1 MICNS
6 AGYER
11 GANVEN
17 VITFSGESV
26 RKINFAMQQNYVP
39 IFRSIT
45 LKNTSDTDLC
55 AVTVRI
61 SFEPDFAKAY
71 ESAPMD
77 ISSGETVE
85 LSPVNIII
93 SPEYLFGLTEKA
105 VGCVTLEAVCGG
117 KTVGKKTENIELLAY
132 DQWTGSSLMPEMIG
146 AFVTPNH
153 PKVRNIVSKASMYMK
168 KWSGDP
174 SFTGYQT
181 CSSNAV
187 KMQMGAVYAALQAEN
202 IAYAPPPAS
211 YETAQRVRT
220 PDVVLE
226 GGFGTCLDLAVLYCA
241 CLECIDLNPILIV
254 IKGHAFA
261 GCWLEEETFPDCI
274 QYDRSALAKRTAKG
288 VDIISVVEC
297 TDFTAGKGIDF
308 DTAEVHGVSKLINAE
323 DFEYAVDIKR
333 TRASGIRPIPL
344 RISDG
349 GSFKTAD
356 YGKRKKSE
364 ITSAPEEIKAVG
376 NIRLNSECGEITK
389 QQIWE
394 RKLLDLSLRNSLLNF
409 RYSVSSV
416 KLITADLS
424 RLEDELS
431 GGGEF
436 RLCPAPSDAIL
447 QAADD
452 KLFELENDKG
462 HIAAIA
468 DEEMKNHRLR
478 TYSTASELERAM
490 AKLRRQAKVSLEE
503 NGANTIYLALGFL
516 EWYETDRSEKPRYAP
531 LILVPVNITRKIQ
544 DKAYTIKMR
553 DEGVQVNITLLEML
567 RQNFGIDIQGLSH
580 MPEDEHG
587 VDIPFILTVIRQA
600 VMANSRWD
608 VKELAF
614 IGQFSFSRFI
624 MWNDIRSRSDELVK
638 NKVAAS
644 LISGK
649 TEWQGGDISISPNEL
664 DSSVLPSDMA
674 VPIAAD
680 SSQLAAIYA
689 ANSGKSFVLHGPPG
703 TGKSQTITNI
713 IANALYHDQT
723 VLFVAEKMAALE
735 VVENR
740 LNKIGL
746 APFCLELHSNKSRKR
761 DVLKQLEDVLNI
773 SGNGSPA
780 EYAAEAEKISG
791 LRRELNGTAEEIH
804 RLRSYGMSLYD
815 AGIRAEQNSEYGGK
829 FVFSE
834 DILKTASAEKISQWR
849 SELENL
855 AAAGNGFGDVVNTPL
870 KCCKLAVH
878 APDTRVR
885 LAEKLTEFKSALK
898 ALDNEIKLLS
908 DFSGRKRISYRQ
920 YTAENEL
927 IKIAHADGEIILG
940 ILSGDVWERL
950 NETVKQ
956 LIKNGREQQR
966 LKSEILAEFEIS
978 VLGYDSGKA
987 LADWKSAQ
995 SSWFIPKLVNSGR
1008 LIKELNSHSKELKTV
1023 TKQNFPE
1030 YCGKLSQLK
1039 ALTDEVKNIPADVLE
1054 LFSSCQGLIIGEKT
1068 NWEAVGRAVEIS
1080 EALRD
1085 GIRKAPFTA
1094 EEKISISRNITNYY
1108 GTASSKA
1115 DISDVTEE
1123 LFADNSRFGKIIS
1136 ELSEEYELSFDS
1148 LESENWQTEA
1158 KLQADRVIAALPMLK
1173 EWTGIMDICRR
1184 LEESGIGNIAEAYL
1198 EGRVCANDLLKAFEC
1213 DLFSGLVSMTISET
1227 PVLTK
1232 FQGTLFEETI
1242 RKYGSELEK
1251 FRSLTIQ
1258 ELTAKLS
1265 ARIPATDDADAELA
1279 VLKKA
1284 IKSGGRGMSIRR
1296 LFESMPKLLRRL
1308 CPVMLMSPMSAAQ
1321 YIDPASPKFDY
1332 VIFDEASQL
1341 PTCEAVGALSRG
1353 ENVIIAGDPK
1363 QLPPT
1368 SFFSASHVDEDNYEK
1383 EDLESLLDDC
1393 LALSMPSEHL
1403 LWHYRSRHESLIAY
1417 SNAKYYDNKLYTF
1430 PSPDNRISK
1439 VTHIAVEGFYDRSNS
1454 RTNKAEA
1461 QAVTDEIVR
1470 RLRDSELRKES
1481 IGVVTFSMPQQNLI
1495 DDMLDEVY
1503 RKEPELEK
1511 IADEMYEPIIIKN
1524 LENIQG
1530 DERDVIMFSIGYG
1543 PDKDGKVSMNF
1554 GPLNRD
1560 GGWRRLN
1567 VAISRARK
1575 RMLVFSVI
1583 TSDMIDLAGTRSEGV
1598 EGLKGFLKY
1607 AEQGGGIAVKAG
1619 ASRVTAE
1626 GFERLVATE
1635 LKKRGYSADCSV
1647 GCSDFKVDIAVAA
1660 PSEPNRYI
1668 LGIFCGTKANF
1679 TSSTAEDRYISQRAV
1694 LHGLGWETM
1703 NIHILDW
1710 LDNKEKV
1717 MERIENRIKSILD
1730 NK

>member
-1 MICNS
+1 MGNL
-6 AGYER
+6 
-11 GANVEN
+11 
-17 VITFSGESV
+17 ITLGGESV

-45 LKNTSDTDLC
+45 IKNNSDEELS
-55 AVTVRI
+55 AVRVRI

-71 ESAPMD
+71 ESAPID

-93 SPEYLFGLTEKA
+93 SPEYLFGLTEKT

-117 KTVGKKTENIELLAY
+117 KTIGSKTENIELLAY
-132 DQWTGSSLMPEMIG
+132 DQWTGSSLMPEMIA

-153 PKVRNIVSKASMYMK
+153 PKISDIVSKASMYMK

-181 CSSNAV
+181 CSSNVV

-211 YETAQRVRT
+211 YESAQRVRT
-220 PDVVLE
+220 PDTVLE

-241 CLECIDLNPILIV
+241 CLEYIDLHPILIV

-261 GCWLEEETFPDCI
+261 GCWLENETFPDCI
-274 QYDRSALAKRTAKG
+274 QYDCSALAKRTAKG
-288 VDIISVVEC
+288 VDVISVVEC
-297 TDFTAGKGIDF
+297 TDFTAGNCVDF
-308 DTAEVHGVSKLINAE
+308 DTAETHGISKLACGENFA
-323 DFEYAVDIKR
+323 YAVDIKR
-333 TRASGIRPIPL
+333 TRVSGIRPIPS
-344 RISDG
+344 RISEG
-349 GSFKTAD
+349 GIFKAAD
-356 YGKRKKSE
+356 YGQRKKSE
-364 ITSAPEEIKAVG
+364 ITSAPEKITAVG
-376 NIRLNSECGEITK
+376 NIRLNAECGEITK

-409 RYSVSSV
+409 RFSVSSV
-416 KLITADLS
+416 KLITANLS

-431 GGGEF
+431 SGGEF
-436 RLCPAPSDAIL
+436 RLCPAPSDTIL

-452 KLFELENDKG
+452 KLFELENDKE
-462 HIAAIA
+462 HIAVIA
-468 DEEMKNHRLR
+468 DEELKNHRLR
-478 TYSTASELERAM
+478 TYSTASELERSM
-490 AKLRRQAKVSLEE
+490 IKLRRQAKESLEE

-531 LILVPVNITRKIQ
+531 LVLVPVSITRKIQ
-544 DKAYTIKMR
+544 DKSFAIKLR

-580 MPEDEHG
+580 IPEDEHG

-649 TEWQGGDISISPNEL
+649 TEWQGGGISISPNEL
-664 DSSVLPSDMA
+664 DNCVPPAEMA

-761 DVLKQLEDVLNI
+761 DVLKQFEDSLNI
-773 SGNGSPA
+773 TKNSSPA
-780 EYAAEAEKISG
+780 EYAAEAEKISV

-815 AGIRAEQNSEYGGK
+815 SVIRAEQNAEYGGK

-834 DILKTASAEKISQWR
+834 SVLKAASTEMISLWR

-855 AAAGNGFGDVVNTPL
+855 VAAGNGFGDVVNTPL
-870 KCCKLAVH
+870 KCCKLADYT
-878 APDTRVR
+878 PDSKIK
-885 LAEKLTEFKSALK
+885 LAEKLAEFKSALK

-908 DFSGRKRISYRQ
+908 DFSGRKMINYAQ
-920 YTAENEL
+920 YTAEAEL
-927 IKIAHADGEIILG
+927 IKTAYAEGDIILE

-950 NETVKQ
+950 KETVKQ
-956 LIKNGREQQR
+956 LVENGKEQQR
-966 LKSEILAEFEIS
+966 LKSEILSEFEIS

-995 SSWFIPKLVNSGR
+995 NSWFIPKLMNVGK
-1008 LIKELNSHSKELKTV
+1008 LVKELNSHSKELKTV
-1023 TKQNFPE
+1023 TKQNFSE

-1039 ALTDEVKNIPADVLE
+1039 ALTDEVKNIPTDVLN

-1068 NWEAVGRAVEIS
+1068 DWNAVEKAVKIS

-1085 GIRKAPFTA
+1085 GLNKAPFTA
-1094 EEKISISRNITNYY
+1094 DEKNNISKQITNYY

-1115 DISDVTEE
+1115 EVSGITEE
-1123 LFADNSRFGKIIS
+1123 LFADNSRFQKIIS
-1136 ELSEEYELSFDS
+1136 ELSDECKLSLDS

-1173 EWTGIMDICRR
+1173 EWSGVLNICRR
-1184 LEESGIGNIAEAYL
+1184 LEENGVGNIAEAYL
-1198 EGRVCANDLLKAFEC
+1198 DGRVSANDMLKAFEC
-1213 DLFSGLVSMTISET
+1213 DLFRGLVSMTISEN
-1227 PVLTK
+1227 PALTK

-1258 ELTAKLS
+1258 ELTARLS
-1265 ARIPATDDADAELA
+1265 AKIPASDDTDSELA

-1284 IKSGGRGMSIRR
+1284 IKSGGRGMSIRK
-1296 LFESMPKLLRRL
+1296 LFESIPTLIRRL

-1341 PTCEAVGALSRG
+1341 PTCEAIGALSRG

-1368 SFFSASHVDEDNYEK
+1368 SFFSVSHIDEDNYEK

-1439 VTHIAVEGFYDRSNS
+1439 VTRIAVEGFYDRSNS

-1470 RLRDSELRKES
+1470 RLKDPELRKES

-1495 DDMLDEVY
+1495 EDLLDEAY
-1503 RKEPELEK
+1503 RKNPELEK

-1543 PDKDGKVSMNF
+1543 PDKSGKVSMNF

-1575 RMLVFSVI
+1575 RMFVFSVI
-1583 TSDMIDLAGTRSEGV
+1583 TSDMIDLSGTRSEGV

-1607 AEQGGGIAVKAG
+1607 AEQGGGLAVKAG

-1626 GFERLVATE
+1626 GFEKLAAAE

-1647 GCSDFKVDIAVAA
+1647 GCSDFKVDIAVAD
-1660 PSEPNRYI
+1660 PSDPNRYI
-1668 LGIFCGTKANF
+1668 LGIFCGIKANF
-1679 TSSTAEDRYISQRAV
+1679 TSSTAEDRYISQHAV

-1710 LDNKEKV
+1710 LDNNEKV
-1717 MERIENRIKSILD
+1717 MERIENRIKSIL
-1730 NK
+1730 NKK

>member
-1 MICNS
+1 M
-6 AGYER
+6 
-11 GANVEN
+11 EN
-17 VITFSGESV
+17 LVILNAESIK
-26 RKINFAMQQNYVP
+26 KINFAMQQNYVP

-45 LKNTSDTDLC
+45 IKNTSDKELSS
-55 AVTVRI
+55 VTVRI
-61 SFEPDFAKAY
+61 SFEPDFAKTY

-105 VGCVTLEAVCGG
+105 VGCVTIEAFSG
-117 KTVGKKTENIELLAY
+117 KETIGIKTENIELLAY
-132 DQWTGSSLMPEMIG
+132 DQWTGSAFMPEMIT

-153 PKVRNIVSKASMYMK
+153 PKISDIISKASLYMK

-181 CSSNAV
+181 CNSNVV
-187 KMQMGAVYAALQAEN
+187 KMQMGAIYAALQEEN

-211 YETAQRVRT
+211 YESAQRVRT
-220 PDVVLE
+220 PDVVLK
-226 GGFGTCLDLAVLYCA
+226 GGLGTCLDLAVLYCA
-241 CLECIDLNPILIV
+241 CLEYIDLNPLLIV

-261 GCWLEEETFPDCI
+261 GCWLESETFPDCI
-274 QYDRSALAKRTAKG
+274 QYDCSALAKRIAKG

-297 TDFTAGKGIDF
+297 TDFAAGNGVDF
-308 DTAEVHGVSKLINAE
+308 DTAESHGISKLACGEN
-323 DFEYAVDIKR
+323 FFYSVDIKR

-344 RISDG
+344 RIFEDG
-349 GSFKTAD
+349 SYKASD
-356 YGKRKKSE
+356 YGQRKKSE
-364 ITSAPEEIKAVG
+364 ITSAPEKIKAVG
-376 NIRLNSECGEITK
+376 EITLNAECSEITK

-409 RYSVSSV
+409 RFSASNVR
-416 KLITADLS
+416 LITADIS
-424 RLEDELS
+424 RLEEELS
-431 GGGEF
+431 EGGEF
-436 RLCPAPSDAIL
+436 RLCPIPSDSIL
-447 QAADD
+447 QTADD
-452 KLFELENDKG
+452 KLFELENDKE
-462 HIAAIA
+462 HISSIA
-468 DEEMKNHRLR
+468 DEELKNHRLR
-478 TYSTASELERAM
+478 TFSTASELERAM
-490 AKLRRQAKVSLEE
+490 VKLRRQAKESFEE

-516 EWYETDRSEKPRYAP
+516 EWYETERSEKPRYAP
-531 LILVPVNITRKIQ
+531 LVLVPVNITRRIQ
-544 DKAYTIKMR
+544 DKSYAIKMR
-553 DEGVQVNITLLEML
+553 DEGVQINITLLEML
-567 RQNFGIDIQGLSH
+567 RQNFGINIQGLSH
-580 MPEDEHG
+580 VSEDEQG
-587 VDIPFILTVIRQA
+587 ADIPFILTVIRQS
-600 VMANSRWD
+600 VMANPRWD

-614 IGQFSFSRFI
+614 IGHFSFSRFI
-624 MWNDIRSRSDELVK
+624 MWNDIRSRSDELIK

-644 LISGK
+644 LVSGR

-664 DSSVLPSDMA
+664 DRCVLPSDMA

-680 SSQLAAIYA
+680 SSQLSAIYA

-740 LNKIGL
+740 LNQIGL

-761 DVLKQLEDVLNI
+761 DVLKQFEEVLNI
-773 SGNGSPA
+773 GKKAYPA
-780 EYAAEAEKISG
+780 EYADEAEKISV
-791 LRRELNGTAEEIH
+791 LRRKLNCTAEEIH
-804 RLRSYGMSLYD
+804 KLRNYGISLYD
-815 AGIRAEQNSEYGGK
+815 AGIRAEQNAEYGGK

-834 DILKTASAEKISQWR
+834 NVLKSASAEKISLWR
-849 SELENL
+849 SEIENL
-855 AAAGNGFGDVVNTPL
+855 TAAGQGFGDVVNTPL
-870 KCCKLAVH
+870 KCCRLAEYT
-878 APDTRVR
+878 PDLRTK
-885 LAEKLTEFKSALK
+885 LAEKLTEFKSALRS
-898 ALDNEIKLLS
+898 LDNEIKLLS
-908 DFSGRKRISYRQ
+908 DFSGVKRINYAQ
-920 YTAENEL
+920 YTAETEL
-927 IKIAHADGEIILG
+927 IKIAYSEGDIISK
-940 ILSGDVWERL
+940 IIQGDAWERL
-950 NETVKQ
+950 SETVKQ
-956 LIKNGREQQR
+956 LIENGIEQKL

-978 VLGYDSGKA
+978 VLTYDSGKA
-987 LADWKSAQ
+987 LTDWKSAQ
-995 SSWFIPKLVNSGR
+995 CSWFIPKLMRAGR

-1023 TKQNFPE
+1023 TKRNFVE
-1030 YCGKLSQLK
+1030 YCGKLSRLK
-1039 ALTDEVKNIPADVLE
+1039 FLTDEVKNIPSDVLD
-1054 LFSSCQGLIIGEKT
+1054 LFDSAQGLIMGEKT
-1068 NWEAVGRAVEIS
+1068 NWDKVETAVKIS
-1080 EALRD
+1080 ESLREALK
-1085 GIRKAPFTA
+1085 KAPFTV
-1094 EEKISISRNITNYY
+1094 EEKNSISKQIINYY
-1108 GTASSKA
+1108 GTESSKA
-1115 DISDVTEE
+1115 EVRGITEE
-1123 LFADNSRFGKIIS
+1123 IFADNSSFKKIIS
-1136 ELSEEYELSFDS
+1136 ELSEKFKISLDS
-1148 LESENWQTEA
+1148 LEAENWQTEA
-1158 KLQADRVIAALPMLK
+1158 DLQADRIITSLSMLK

-1184 LEESGIGNIAEAYL
+1184 LESYGIGNIAEAYL
-1198 EGRVCANDLLKAFEC
+1198 EGRVSANDMLKAFEC
-1213 DLFSGLVSMTISET
+1213 DLFGGLVAMTISEN
-1227 PVLTK
+1227 PVLNK

-1242 RKYGSELEK
+1242 RKYGNELER
-1251 FRSLTIQ
+1251 FRSLTVQ
-1258 ELTAKLS
+1258 ELTARLS
-1265 ARIPATDDADAELA
+1265 AKIPASDDADPELSI
-1279 VLKKA
+1279 LKKA
-1284 IKSGGRGMSIRR
+1284 IKSGGRGISIRK
-1296 LFESMPKLLRRL
+1296 LFESIPTLIRKL

-1341 PTCEAVGALSRG
+1341 PTCEAIGALSRG

-1368 SFFSASHVDEDNYEK
+1368 SFFSASHIDEDNYEK

-1430 PSPDNRISK
+1430 PSSDNRISK
-1439 VTHIAVEGFYDRSNS
+1439 VTRIAVEGFYDRSNS

-1461 QAVTDEIVR
+1461 QAILDEIVR
-1470 RLRDSELRKES
+1470 RLQDPELRKES

-1495 DDMLDEVY
+1495 DDLLEEAY
-1503 RKEPELEK
+1503 RKNPELEK

-1543 PDKDGKVSMNF
+1543 PDKNGKISMNF

-1583 TSDMIDLAGTRSEGV
+1583 TSDMIDLSGTRSEGV

-1607 AEQGGGIAVKAG
+1607 AEQGGGLAVKTG

-1626 GFERLVATE
+1626 GFEKLAAAE
-1635 LKKRGYSADCSV
+1635 LKRRGYSADCSV
-1647 GCSDFKVDIAVAA
+1647 GCSDFKIDIAVAD
-1660 PSEPNRYI
+1660 PSDPNKYV
-1668 LGIFCGTKANF
+1668 LGIFCGIKSNF
-1679 TSSTAEDRYISQRAV
+1679 KSSTAEDRYISQHSV
-1694 LHGLGWETM
+1694 LRGLGWETM

-1717 MERIENRIKSILD
+1717 IERIENRIKSIL
-1730 NK
+1730 NEK